1 MPLALESAWA
11 VAGGLI
17 PIVGA
22 LGIFFIIFLAVRD
35 SPDEGEGGD
44 RRDGEE

>member
-1 MPLALESAWA
+1 VTPLALESAWA

-22 LGIFFIIFLAVRD
+22 LAVFFIIFLAVRD
-35 SPDEGEGGD
+35 GSDDEED
-44 RRDGEE
+44 DDGPT

>member
-1 MPLALESAWA
+1 VIPLALESAWA

-17 PIVGA
+17 PILGG

-35 SPDEGEGGD
+35 SPDDED
-44 RRDGEE
+44 DDEEE

>member
-1 MPLALESAWA
+1 MTPLALESAWA

-17 PIVGA
+17 PIVGG

-35 SPDEGEGGD
+35 SPEDDEETEGED
-44 RRDGEE
+44 